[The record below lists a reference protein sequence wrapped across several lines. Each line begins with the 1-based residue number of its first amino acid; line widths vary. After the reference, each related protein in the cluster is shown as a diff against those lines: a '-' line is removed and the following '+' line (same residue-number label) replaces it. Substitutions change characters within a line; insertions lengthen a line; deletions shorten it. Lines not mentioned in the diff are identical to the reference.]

1 MKEWHV
7 LLDYI
12 DSYVYNHDTEEI
24 MIKNSPDAPKALALY
39 QKMLKDYSMEED
51 KYLKWSFDIALDCVR
66 EMNNEDRLYLSHSY
80 EVDFHGYGMFV
91 RNKYIHCA
99 KVHRCFLC
107 ADGQSSKVLGLIYT
121 LLHTYYN
128 YFNKELC
135 ELLHNFTYK
144 DIVKAYS
151 DKFDFIEEYTLEL
164 TEPGCNLTA
173 NDILNKIS
181 NRVRHELGSEGFNN
195 ILIDVVKE
203 CGKDCLAPDKWLN
216 LINKLYSKA
225 PTYKKEYYQVIALK
239 EIGLIRDLV
248 CDYPINK
255 FENELDCKIF
265 IDNNLGLRDEDA
277 ISLANC
283 MWCAFKETDI

>member
-51 KYLKWSFDIALDCVR
+51 EYLKWSFDIALDCVR
-66 EMNNEDRLYLSHSY
+66 EMNDKDRHYLTHSY

-91 RNKYIHCA
+91 RNRYIHCS
-99 KVHRCFLC
+99 KKHRYFLC

-121 LLHTYYN
+121 ILHIYYN

-144 DIVKAYS
+144 DIIGRYS
-151 DKFDFIEEYTLEL
+151 DKFAFIEEYTLQL
-164 TEPGCNLTA
+164 TDSDCKLTA
-173 NDILNKIS
+173 TEMLHKIS
-181 NRVRHELGSEGFNN
+181 ERVRRELGAEGFKK
-195 ILIDVVKE
+195 IFIEVIKE
-203 CGKDCLAPDKWLN
+203 CGKDCLPPDKWLN
-216 LINKLYSKA
+216 VINKLYSQA
-225 PTYKKEYYQVIALK
+225 PTYTKEYHQVIALK

-255 FENELDCKIF
+255 FENKNDCKTF

-277 ISLANC
+277 LSMADC
-283 MWCAFKETDI
+283 MWSAFKETDI